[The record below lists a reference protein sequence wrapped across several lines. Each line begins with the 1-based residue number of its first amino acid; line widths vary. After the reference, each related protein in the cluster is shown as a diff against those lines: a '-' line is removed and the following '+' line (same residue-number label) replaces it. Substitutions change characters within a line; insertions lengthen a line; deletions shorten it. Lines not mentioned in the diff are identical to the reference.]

1 MRICKNDASQDVS
14 PYHGKRFK
22 QQQQE
27 KKMLLPYI
35 IELGSSDLVAVPGVD
50 LSTQSSFSSTAFLF
64 IYLFFSLEAY
74 GGHML

>member
-1 MRICKNDASQDVS
+1 MWVLIM
-14 PYHGKRFK
+14 GKDLNNNNR
-22 QQQQE
+22 
-27 KKMLLPYI
+27 KKMLLAYI

-74 GGHML
+74 GGHVQ